1 MTEGLA
7 INDMKR
13 MQEVLGEIKKLG
25 VRVALDDFGTGYSS
39 LNHIRSM
46 PIDVIKIDK
55 CFVEDVGEDVC
66 SEAFVKSVSQ
76 LADALHMHVCV
87 EGVEDKNQCD
97 ALKDMNVDLIQGY
110 LFDKPLSVDDFEQK
124 YLY

>member
-1 MTEGLA
+1 MTEGHA

-55 CFVEDVGEDVC
+55 CFVEDVGEDVF

>member
-55 CFVEDVGEDVC
+55 CFVEDVGEDVF

-97 ALKDMNVDLIQGY
+97 VLKDMNVYLIQGY